1 MSLLGVSFFYEGMK
15 EWNTLSQEERI
26 ATAKAK
32 KAEKEREAELE
43 LFKKKEDYK
52 QDLKNDEAED
62 NRTRERLEK
71 ATVFGRRASQ
81 ANTQRDFYK
90 SQGYTPGVDFLI
102 RVDQDTNEIIETWA
116 KDRKITDDDKK
127 TYVDTYNKAG
137 GEGERVGQIAVMDVT
152 GNIAYQKLE
161 KPKTRQFKNVKERD
175 AWITQFNGPEGGGKK
190 TGQLAIAV
198 PNAQGDPSYILQK
211 LDDKGYGLGFDDQ
224 GNPFGVNYIH
234 YRHLGED
241 GKDSTKHGRVIPITV
256 GLNLAS
262 PEAKEAKEGV
272 NYLYF
277 RQPMGSNAVERAN
290 SDLEQLNAKITPEI
304 LQRILAAKDTNPA
317 GFNQL
322 RDTIAGMINNWESAN
337 TNKQSGELVVAPI
350 TVQYPWLED
359 KFGSADPELMSLFE
373 QESQAIQIAR
383 AESGIP
389 LNEPAMVDG
398 EGNVRIP
405 VRPNLANSPL
415 VTMVEGR
422 KVYNETFK
430 NGMGTLLIESGVPQ
444 VTAYDILEKAYV
456 RGENGFVQGGNAPA
470 QAFAN
475 LQRGKSI
482 MSSPGLR
489 FTGMFGDRRG
499 FSLPPLG
506 DETRGNILNSV
517 SNFSSHNDKIVG
529 VALMLNKKDVDA
541 VYANTYPNGT
551 ADEVFTKVAGGTTTL
566 YNDTQKRYRFAVE
579 IINTGDRVIQLIDE
593 NAQPGIIGEISQF
606 KAGAAYMMANFIPT
620 LTGKDAG
627 GQEAIDRLSSEY
639 NSALSMP
646 AGQAQRDA
654 LLKLNLR
661 ILSYKKASLLDP
673 TGRLS
678 DADRQAADEAL
689 GFGRLFVSPDIVK
702 ANVRE
707 VMQIGA
713 YTRDT
718 TQNLLSGN
726 PSLVLAASTY
736 QFLNPKVFNVTT
748 AVVGLD
754 QTGAQGGAR
763 RVVPP
768 AEGAGIGAEL
778 RSRRSAQQTPDTSI
792 NPELRVLNQNR
803 NADQPDG
810 PQTINL

>member
-26 ATAKAK
+26 AKAKTK

-52 QDLKNDEAED
+52 QEIENDAAED
-62 NRTRERLEK
+62 ARTRDRLNK
-71 ATVFGRRASQ
+71 ATVFGQRASQ
-81 ANTQRDFYK
+81 ASTQRDFYK

-102 RVDQDTNEIIETWA
+102 RVDQDTNEVIETWA

-152 GNIAYQKLE
+152 GNIVYQKLE
-161 KPKTRQFKNVKERD
+161 KPKTRQFKNVGERD
-175 AWITQFNGPEGGGKK
+175 TWITQFNGPEGGGKK

-198 PNAQGDPSYILQK
+198 PNDKGEPSYILQK

-350 TVQYPWLED
+350 TAQYPWLED
-359 KFGSADPELMSLFE
+359 KFGNADPELLGLFD
-373 QESQAIQIAR
+373 QESESVQLAR

-389 LNEPAMVDG
+389 LNEPAMIDG
-398 EGNVRIP
+398 ENNVRIP

-415 VTMVEGR
+415 VTTVGGR
-422 KVYNETFK
+422 KVYNESFV
-430 NGMGTLLIESGVPQ
+430 NGMAGILRDSGVPQ
-444 VTAYDILEKAYV
+444 TSAYDILDNAYI

-470 QAFAN
+470 QAFTN

-482 MSSPGLR
+482 MSGLR
-489 FTGMFGDRRG
+489 FTGMVGDRAT
-499 FSLPPLG
+499 FQMSPLG
-506 DETRGNILNSV
+506 DTTRENIRNAV
-517 SNFSSHNDKIVG
+517 SNFSTHNDKIVG
-529 VALMLNKKDVDA
+529 IALMQNKADVDA
-541 VYANTYPNGT
+541 VYANTYGAGT
-551 ADEVFTKVAGGTTTL
+551 REDVYSKVAGGTTTT
-566 YNDTQKRYRFAVE
+566 YNDVQSRLNFARQLE
-579 IINTGDRVIQLIDE
+579 QTGDRVIQLLDA
-593 NAQPGIIGEISQF
+593 NAQPGIVGEISQM
-606 KAGAAYMMANFIPT
+606 KAGAAYLMENFIPT
-620 LTGKDAG
+620 LVGKDEG
-627 GQEAIDRLSSEY
+627 GQAAIDGLQAEY
-639 NSALSMP
+639 QKALSYS

-678 DADRQAADEAL
+678 DADRQAADDAL
-689 GFGRLFVSPDIVK
+689 GFGRLLVSPDIVK
-702 ANVRE
+702 ANVLE
-707 VMQIGA
+707 TMQIA
-713 YTRDT
+713 TYTRDV

-736 QFLNPKVFNVTT
+736 EYINPKVFNVTT

-754 QTGAQGGAR
+754 QTGAQEGAR

-768 AEGAGIGAEL
+768 AEGTGIGAEL
-778 RSRRSAQQTPDTSI
+778 RSRRSAQQTLDTAS
-792 NPELRVLNQNR
+792 NPELRILNQNR

-810 PQTINL
+810 PEIINL

>member
-26 ATAKAK
+26 AKAKAE
-32 KAEKEREAELE
+32 KAKKEREAELE

-52 QDLKNDEAED
+52 QDLKNEEAED
-62 NRTRERLEK
+62 ARTRDRLNK
-71 ATVFGRRASQ
+71 ATVYGQRAST
-81 ANTQRDFYK
+81 AATQRDFYK

-116 KDRKITDDDKK
+116 KDRKIGDDEKQ

-137 GEGERVGQIAVMDVT
+137 GEGERVGQRAVMDVT
-152 GNIAYQKLE
+152 GNIVYQKLE
-161 KPKTRQFKNVKERD
+161 KPKTRQFKDVKERD

-198 PNAQGDPSYILQK
+198 PNDKGEPSYILQK
-211 LDDKGYGLGFDDQ
+211 LDDSGYGLGFDDQ

-262 PEAKEAKEGV
+262 PEAKEAKEGT

-322 RDTIAGMINNWESAN
+322 RDTIAGMINNWEAAN

-350 TVQYPWLED
+350 TAQYPWLED
-359 KFGSADPELMSLFE
+359 KFGNADPELMGLFD
-373 QESQAIQIAR
+373 QESESVQLAR

-389 LNEPAMVDG
+389 LNEPAMIDG
-398 EGNVRIP
+398 ENNVRIP

-415 VTMVEGR
+415 VTSVGGR
-422 KVYNETFK
+422 KVYNESFV
-430 NGMGTLLIESGVPQ
+430 NGMAGILRDSGVPQ
-444 VTAYDILEKAYV
+444 TTAYDILDNAYI
-456 RGENGFVQGGNAPA
+456 RGENGFVQGGNAPS
-470 QAFAN
+470 QAFEN
-475 LQRGKSI
+475 LQRGKTT
-482 MSSPGLR
+482 MSGLR
-489 FTGMFGDRRG
+489 FTGMVGDRATFRMET
-499 FSLPPLG
+499 LG
-506 DETRGNILNSV
+506 DRTRENIRNAV
-517 SNFSSHNDKIVG
+517 SNFSTHNDKIVG
-529 VALMLNKKDVDA
+529 IALMQNKADVDA
-541 VYANTYPNGT
+541 VYANTYGKGT
-551 ADEVFTKVAGGTTTL
+551 REDVYAKVAGGTTTT
-566 YNDTQKRYRFAVE
+566 YNGVQSRLDFARQLE
-579 IINTGDRVIQLIDE
+579 QTGDRVIQLLDA
-593 NAQPGIIGEISQF
+593 NAQPGIVGEISQM
-606 KAGAAYMMANFIPT
+606 KAGAAYLMENFIPT
-620 LTGKDAG
+620 LVGKDEG
-627 GQEAIDRLSSEY
+627 GQAAINNLQAEY
-639 NSALSMP
+639 QRALSYS

-678 DADRQAADEAL
+678 DADRQAADDAL
-689 GFGRLFVSPDIVK
+689 GFGRLLVSPDIVK
-702 ANVRE
+702 ANVLE
-707 VMQIGA
+707 TMQIA
-713 YTRDT
+713 TYTRDV

-736 QFLNPKVFNVTT
+736 EYINPKVFNVTT
-748 AVVGLD
+748 AVVGLNP
-754 QTGAQGGAR
+754 TGAEKGSPRPA
-763 RVVPP
+763 PP
-768 AEGAGIGAEL
+768 VDGRGLGSEL
-778 RSRRSAQQTPDTSI
+778 RDRRGTGQTPSD
-792 NPELRVLNQNR
+792 QNTEET
-803 NADQPDG
+803 QQG
-810 PQTINL
+810 TTIKL